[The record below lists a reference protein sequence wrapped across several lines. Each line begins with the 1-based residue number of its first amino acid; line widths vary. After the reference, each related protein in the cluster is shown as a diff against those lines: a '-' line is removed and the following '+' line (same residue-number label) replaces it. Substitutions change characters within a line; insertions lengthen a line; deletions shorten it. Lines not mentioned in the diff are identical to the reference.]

1 MKALLLTEKDT
12 PLHYGDTPMPE
23 ATGGDA
29 LVQLHAAALNRR
41 DWWITQGKYPGI
53 VYPIILG
60 SDGAGVAEG
69 REVIINP
76 AFNWGDNPAF
86 PSKNFQ
92 ILGLPRNGTFAE
104 WVAMPAR
111 QLYDKPAHLS
121 MEQAAALPLGGLT
134 AYRAVFTKGQLRAGD
149 NVLITGVGGG
159 VALLAFQM
167 AVAAGAQVWATSG
180 SDANIERTRSMGGQ
194 GGVNY
199 REAEWSKQL
208 QQQAGGFDLIIDS
221 AGGAGFALLPKICNP
236 GARIVTYG
244 GTLGPISGLSPQPVF
259 WKQLSILGT
268 SMGTDQ
274 EFADMVQFVTQY
286 GIVPVV
292 DSVYPLSAGQ
302 AAFDR
307 IGQGGQFGKVVLR
320 QVPGS

>member
-1 MKALLLTEKDT
+1 MKALLLNEKDA

-23 ATGGDA
+23 AAEGEA

-76 AFNWGDNPAF
+76 ALNWGDNPAF
-86 PSKNFQ
+86 PAKSFQ

-104 WVAMPAR
+104 WVAVPR
-111 QLYDKPAHLS
+111 WQLYDKPAHLN
-121 MEQAAALPLGGLT
+121 MEQAAALPLAGLT
-134 AYRAVFTKGQLRAGD
+134 AYRALFTKGQLRAGD
-149 NVLITGVGGG
+149 NVLVTGVGGG

-167 AVAAGAQVWATSG
+167 AVADGAQVWATSG

-199 REAEWSKQL
+199 READWSKQL

-221 AGGAGFALLPKICNP
+221 AGGEGFALFPKICNP
-236 GARIVTYG
+236 GAHIVTYG

-274 EFADMVQFVTQY
+274 EFADMVAFVAQHR
-286 GIVPVV
+286 IVPVV
-292 DSVYPLSAGQ
+292 DSVYPLSEGQ

-307 IGQGGQFGKVVLR
+307 IGQGGQFGKVVLTN
-320 QVPGS
+320 

>member
-1 MKALLLTEKDT
+1 MKALILSEKDA
-12 PLHYGDTPMPE
+12 PLRYGDAPMPE
-23 ATGGDA
+23 PTEGEV

-41 DWWITQGKYPGI
+41 DWWITQGQYPGI

-69 REVIINP
+69 REVILNP
-76 AFNWGDNPAF
+76 AINWGDNPAY
-86 PSKNFQ
+86 PSKSFQ
-92 ILGLPRNGTFAE
+92 ILGLPKNGAFAE
-104 WVAMPAR
+104 WVAVPRA
-111 QLYDKPAHLS
+111 QLYDKPAHLT

-149 NVLITGVGGG
+149 KVLVTGAGGG
-159 VALLAFQM
+159 VALLAIQLAM
-167 AVAAGAQVWATSG
+167 AAGAQVWVTSG
-180 SDANIERTRSMGGQ
+180 SEVNLERTRSMGAQ
-194 GGVNY
+194 GGANY
-199 REAEWSKQL
+199 READWSKQL
-208 QQQAGGFDLIIDS
+208 QQQAGGFDLIVDS
-221 AGGAGFALLPKICNP
+221 AGGDGFALFPKICNP

-274 EFADMVQFVTQY
+274 EFSEMVLFVTKH

-292 DSVYPLSAGQ
+292 DRVYPLSEGT
-302 AAFDR
+302 AAFER
-307 IGQGGQFGKVVLR
+307 IGSGGQFGKVVVSQLA
-320 QVPGS
+320 G

>member
-1 MKALLLTEKDT
+1 MKALLLTQKDA
-12 PLHYGDTPMPE
+12 PLRYGEAPMPE
-23 ATGGDA
+23 AAEGET

-41 DWWITQGKYPGI
+41 DWWITQGQYPGI

-76 AFNWGDNPAF
+76 ALDWGDNPAY
-86 PSKNFQ
+86 PSKSFQ
-92 ILGLPRNGTFAE
+92 ILGLPKNGTFAE
-104 WVAMPAR
+104 WVAVPHK
-111 QLYDKPAHLS
+111 QLYDKPAHLT

-149 NVLITGVGGG
+149 KVLITGAGGG

-167 AVAAGAQVWATSG
+167 AVAAGAQVWVTSG
-180 SDANIERTRSMGGQ
+180 REANIERTRILGGQ
-194 GGVNY
+194 GGANY
-199 REAEWSKQL
+199 READWSKQL
-208 QQQAGGFDLIIDS
+208 QQQAGGFDVIVDS
-221 AGGAGFALLPKICNP
+221 AGGEGFALFPKICNP

-274 EFADMVQFVTQY
+274 EFAEMVQFVEQR

-292 DSVYPLSAGQ
+292 DSVYASSDAQL
-302 AAFDR
+302 AFDK
-307 IGQGGQFGKVVLR
+307 IGKGGQFGKVVLN
-320 QVPGS
+320 QLAV

>member
-1 MKALLLTEKDT
+1 MKALILSEKDA
-12 PLHYGDTPMPE
+12 PLRYGDAPMPE
-23 ATGGDA
+23 PTEGEV

-41 DWWITQGKYPGI
+41 DWWITQGQYPGI

-69 REVIINP
+69 REVILNP
-76 AFNWGDNPAF
+76 AINWGDNPAY
-86 PSKNFQ
+86 PSKSFQ
-92 ILGLPRNGTFAE
+92 ILGLPKNGAFAE
-104 WVAMPAR
+104 WVAVPRA
-111 QLYDKPAHLS
+111 QLYDKPAHLT

-149 NVLITGVGGG
+149 KVLVTGAGGG
-159 VALLAFQM
+159 VALLAIQLAM
-167 AVAAGAQVWATSG
+167 AAGAQVWVTSG
-180 SDANIERTRSMGGQ
+180 SEVNLERTRSMGAQ
-194 GGVNY
+194 GGANY
-199 REAEWSKQL
+199 READWSKQL
-208 QQQAGGFDLIIDS
+208 QQQAGGFDLIVDS
-221 AGGAGFALLPKICNP
+221 AGGDGFALFPKICNP

-274 EFADMVQFVTQY
+274 EFSEMVLFVTKH

-292 DSVYPLSAGQ
+292 DRVYPLSEGA
-302 AAFDR
+302 AAFER
-307 IGQGGQFGKVVLR
+307 IGSGGQFGKVVVSQLA
-320 QVPGS
+320 G